1 MSKIVVSLGETINT
15 GNYSNLK
22 LFVSIEK
29 DVETET
35 IEDKYTFLAETK
47 ATFVEKSPKD
57 SFSGNSSSTLPTPTI
72 SSTLLVISSFIPAIV
87 HFTSILTNL
96 LNK

>member
-35 IEDKYTFLAETK
+35 VEDKYAFLAETK
-47 ATFVEKSPKD
+47 ALFDLANEAIEKQKEGTTD
-57 SFSGNSSSTLPTPTI
+57 TTMFMENSKYST
-72 SSTLLVISSFIPAIV
+72 VRGF
-87 HFTSILTNL
+87 
-96 LNK
+96 

>member
-29 DVETET
+29 DVDTEVV
-35 IEDKYTFLAETK
+35 EDKQVFLAETK
-47 ATFVEKSPKD
+47 ALFDLANEAIEKQKEDTIDNTVFMERSSP
-57 SFSGNSSSTLPTPTI
+57 ST
-72 SSTLLVISSFIPAIV
+72 VRGF
-87 HFTSILTNL
+87 
-96 LNK
+96 